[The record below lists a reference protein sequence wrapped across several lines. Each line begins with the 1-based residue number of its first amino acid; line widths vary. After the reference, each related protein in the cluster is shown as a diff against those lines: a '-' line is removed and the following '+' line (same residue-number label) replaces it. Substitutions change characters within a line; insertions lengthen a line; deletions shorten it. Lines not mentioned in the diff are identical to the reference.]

1 MAEAVCRAD
10 NTAAVLSPRSKPKA
24 WHSASG
30 MRLSQTVPLS
40 MQGEMAWPITFS
52 PVSQKNL
59 WEGT

>member
-1 MAEAVCRAD
+1 M
-10 NTAAVLSPRSKPKA
+10 
-24 WHSASG
+24 
-30 MRLSQTVPLS
+30 SQTVPLS